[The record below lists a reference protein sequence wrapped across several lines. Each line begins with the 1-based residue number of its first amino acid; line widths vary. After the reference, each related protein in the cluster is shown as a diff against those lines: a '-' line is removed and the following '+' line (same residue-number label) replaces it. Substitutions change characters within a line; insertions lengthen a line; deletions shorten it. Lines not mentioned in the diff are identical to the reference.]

1 MFFFIFGWFGFVR
14 QKYAYFCLAMKVK
27 LLVIGKTDADYVKQG
42 IDLYIKR
49 LKHYCSFAIIEI
61 ADIKNSKNLSEK
73 EQKEKE
79 GEVILSK
86 IENADWVTLLDENGK
101 ENDSIGFSN
110 VLQKRMNQGLKNL
123 VFVVGGPYGFSEK
136 VYQRANEKLALSR
149 MTFSH
154 QMVRLF
160 FVEQLYRGFT
170 ILKGEPYHHK

>member
-49 LKHYCSFAIIEI
+49 LKHYCSFVIIEI

-73 EQKEKE
+73 EQTEKE

-101 ENDSIGFSN
+101 VVDLNNGEIIVSLEVQILTSPY
-110 VLQKRMNQGLKNL
+110 KN
-123 VFVVGGPYGFSEK
+123 
-136 VYQRANEKLALSR
+136 A
-149 MTFSH
+149 
-154 QMVRLF
+154 
-160 FVEQLYRGFT
+160 
-170 ILKGEPYHHK
+170 I

>member
-49 LKHYCSFAIIEI
+49 LTHYCSFAIIEI

-79 GEVILSK
+79 
-86 IENADWVTLLDENGK
+86 
-101 ENDSIGFSN
+101 
-110 VLQKRMNQGLKNL
+110 
-123 VFVVGGPYGFSEK
+123 
-136 VYQRANEKLALSR
+136 
-149 MTFSH
+149 
-154 QMVRLF
+154 
-160 FVEQLYRGFT
+160 
-170 ILKGEPYHHK
+170 